1 MSRMNDMT
9 KIINGRVGDKLRKK
23 TSGFFFS
30 IVRFAFLIIVGYIVL
45 YPLLYM
51 IAAAIKT
58 QDALLDVTHMWV
70 PLEVTIENFE
80 KMWEVMNFPVALQQ
94 TLVLQM
100 VSAALEI
107 MVCSFI
113 AYGFARFKFKGKGIA
128 TFLLILSLLV
138 PVEMYSLGL
147 AVNYRILGI
156 FNTSWAYWLPA
167 MFGVGIR
174 SGMLIYIYQQFFIG
188 LPHELE
194 DAAYVDGAGP
204 VRTYFSIALPS
215 SSVVIVTVSVL
226 SIIWYWNENYLAELC
241 FMDENRPL
249 AVVTSLLQTMMQIAG
264 IGFGPLQPARMS
276 AGCLLFM
283 AIPLIFYMII
293 QRKFVKSIDRVG
305 ITG

>member
-1 MSRMNDMT
+1 MDIKKIASSRAA
-9 KIINGRVGDKLRKK
+9 DKLRKK
-23 TSGFFFS
+23 SGNLLFS
-30 IVRFAFLIIVGYIVL
+30 LLRLAFLLIVGYIVL

-51 IAAAIKT
+51 IVAAIKT
-58 QDALLDVTHMWV
+58 QTAHMDVTHQWV
-70 PLEVTIENFE
+70 PTETTTEHFE
-80 KMWEVMNFPVALQQ
+80 KMWEVMTFPVALEQ
-94 TLVLQM
+94 TALLQM
-100 VSAALEI
+100 VSAAMEI
-107 MVCSFI
+107 VVCSFI
-113 AYGFARFKFKGKGIA
+113 AYGFARFKFRGKGIA

-156 FNTSWAYWLPA
+156 FDTPFAYWLPA
-167 MFGVGIR
+167 VFGVGIR

-204 VRTYFSIALPS
+204 IRTYLSIALPS

-226 SIIWYWNENYLAELC
+226 AIIWYWNENYLAELC
-241 FMDENRPL
+241 FMNENRPL
-249 AVVTSLLQTMMQIAG
+249 AVIAG
-264 IGFGPLQPARMS
+264 NMEQQMKIFNVAFGPLQPARLS